1 MKGKGGSSVK
11 PIWTT
16 KDIEQIGKSFLF
28 ARLDTKSLEQVLAS
42 GSPATYPKGTIICE
56 QGAPAAY
63 CHLVLGG
70 AVKLSRRS
78 GPDANAVISIQKPG
92 QTLMEGDCFSGG
104 LYSTTAEAISSTR
117 VARFDAARLRR
128 LIGRDP
134 SVALAML
141 GSASVH
147 LRMLLSQVEKLK
159 TMTAVA
165 RLVDFIIDLAG
176 PGTGAKSMSLP
187 YEKQILAAQLGI
199 TPESFSRTLRQ
210 LRPYGVVIEKDK
222 VTVADIAGLRRL
234 RIQD

>member
-1 MKGKGGSSVK
+1 
-11 PIWTT
+11 
-16 KDIEQIGKSFLF
+16 
-28 ARLDTKSLEQVLAS
+28 
-42 GSPATYPKGTIICE
+42 
-56 QGAPAAY
+56 
-63 CHLVLGG
+63 
-70 AVKLSRRS
+70 
-78 GPDANAVISIQKPG
+78 
-92 QTLMEGDCFSGG
+92 
-104 LYSTTAEAISSTR
+104 
-117 VARFDAARLRR
+117 
-128 LIGRDP
+128 
-134 SVALAML
+134 
-141 GSASVH
+141 
-147 LRMLLSQVEKLK
+147 MLLSQVEKLK